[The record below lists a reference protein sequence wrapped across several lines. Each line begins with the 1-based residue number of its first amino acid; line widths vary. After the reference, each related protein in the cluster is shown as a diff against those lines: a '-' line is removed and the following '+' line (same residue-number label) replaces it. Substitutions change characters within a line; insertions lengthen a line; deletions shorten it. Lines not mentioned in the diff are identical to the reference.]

1 MRKLPRKVQIVFE
14 PDGLRSNVNPG
25 VTILEAAKICGIK
38 IRSECGGH
46 GFCGKCKVIAKT
58 PEGLTSLSEREK
70 ELLSNQE
77 IKKGYRLA
85 CQAYIKGNTVIYV
98 PEESRITKR
107 KTLIEG
113 VMQEVEIS
121 PLVEK
126 FYIII
131 PKPSL
136 QDLRTDFDRMT
147 ESLKDIYNLEG
158 LEIPLELL
166 KTLPLKLRDADWK
179 VTATIWNRKRIIS
192 VEPGNTTQK
201 LYGIAIDIGT
211 SKIIGYLV
219 NLLGGKVVATHF
231 IENPQIIYG
240 EDIISRISHVM
251 KNPQTLE
258 EIHSLAIKA
267 INEIILKCCEKA
279 GIEQTDIYE
288 AVVVGN
294 TAMHHFFLNIN
305 PKYLAL
311 SPYVPAIGN
320 SVNVE
325 ARELKI
331 NICPHGNVHVLPV
344 IADFVG
350 ADAVGDILATK
361 IFEAEKICLTI
372 DIGTNTEIVLGN
384 KDELFT
390 TSCASGPAFEGMH
403 ITHGMK
409 AVEGA
414 IEKVKIDPE
423 TFEVHYE
430 TIGNTEPVGICGSA
444 MVDIVAEML
453 KTGLID
459 RTGKFKVNKSTEH
472 FQKVNN
478 EYVFVIAKPNETRS
492 GTPIIVTQKDIREI
506 QLAKAAIH
514 TGCSILMRKR
524 GVSTDLIDKIFVAGA
539 FGNYLNIEN
548 SIIIGLLP
556 DVPSSKVKF
565 VGNAAGSG
573 AIMSLISKKEREKAK
588 EITKRTKYIELAIDP
603 SFHMELAA
611 SMYLPHKNLDKFPT
625 VKKLLEKRGLIK
637 ANRP

>member
-46 GFCGKCKVIAKT
+46 GVCGKCKVIAKT

-77 IKKGYRLA
+77 IKRGYRLA

-98 PEESRITKR
+98 PEESKIAKR

-121 PLVEK
+121 PLIEK

-158 LEIPLELL
+158 LEIPLKLL
-166 KTLPLKLRDADWK
+166 KTLPLKLRNADWK

-192 VEPGNTTQK
+192 IEPGNTTQK

-219 NLLGGKVVATHF
+219 NLLDGKVVATHF

-320 SVNVE
+320 PVNVE

-344 IADFVG
+344 IAGFVG
-350 ADAVGDILATK
+350 ADAVGDILATR
-361 IFEAEKICLTI
+361 IFEAEKIRLTI

-403 ITHGMK
+403 ITYGMK

-423 TFEVHYE
+423 TFEVCYE
-430 TIGNTEPVGICGSA
+430 TVGNTEPVGICGSA
-444 MVDIVAEML
+444 IVDIVAEMF

-459 RTGKFKVNKSTEH
+459 RTGKFNVNKNTKR
-472 FQKVNN
+472 FQKVND
-478 EYVFVIAKPNETRS
+478 EYVFVIAKSDETKS

-556 DVPSSKVKF
+556 DVPPSKVKF

-573 AIMSLISKKEREKAK
+573 AIMSLISKEEREKAK
-588 EITKRTKYIELAIDP
+588 ELARKTKYVELAIDP

-625 VKKLLEKRGLIK
+625 VKKFLEKRGLIK
-637 ANRP
+637 AN

>member
-136 QDLRTDFDRMT
+136 QDLRTDFDRMI

-279 GIEQTDIYE
+279 DIEQTDIYE
-288 AVVVGN
+288 AVIVGN
-294 TAMHHFFLNIN
+294 TAMHHFFLSIN

-344 IADFVG
+344 IAGFVG

-361 IFEAEKICLTI
+361 IFEAEKIRLTI

-414 IEKVKIDPE
+414 IERVKIDPE

-459 RTGKFKVNKSTEH
+459 RTGKFNVNKNTKRFRKVND
-472 FQKVNN
+472 
-478 EYVFVIAKPNETRS
+478 EYVFVIAKSNETKS

-524 GVSTDLIDKIFVAGA
+524 GVSTSLIDKIFVAGA

>member
-1 MRKLPRKVQIVFE
+1 MRKLSRKVQIVFE
-14 PDGLRSNVNPG
+14 PDGLRSNVKFG

-70 ELLSNQE
+70 ELLSDQE

-113 VMQEVEIS
+113 VMQEVEVS

-126 FYIII
+126 FYIIL

-136 QDLRTDFDRMT
+136 QDLRTDFDRMI
-147 ESLKDIYNLEG
+147 ESLKDIYNLED

-166 KTLPLKLRDADWK
+166 KTLPLKLRDANWK

-219 NLLGGKVVATHF
+219 NLLSGKVIATHF

-279 GIEQTDIYE
+279 DIEQTDIYE
-288 AVVVGN
+288 AVIVGN
-294 TAMHHFFLNIN
+294 TAMHHFFLSIN

-331 NICPHGNVHVLPV
+331 NICPHGNVHVLPI
-344 IADFVG
+344 IAGFVG

-384 KDELFT
+384 KNELFT

-414 IEKVKIDPE
+414 IEKVRIDPE

-459 RTGKFKVNKSTEH
+459 HTGKFNVNKSTER

-514 TGCSILMRKR
+514 TGFSILMRKR
-524 GVSTDLIDKIFVAGA
+524 GVSTSLIDKIFVAGA

-556 DVPSSKVKF
+556 DVPPSKVKF

-588 EITKRTKYIELAIDP
+588 EIAKRTKYVELAIDP

-611 SMYLPHKNLDKFPT
+611 SMYLPHKNLDEFPT

-637 ANRP
+637 AS

>member
-1 MRKLPRKVQIVFE
+1 MPRKVQIVFE
-14 PDGLRSNVNPG
+14 PDGLKSNVNPG

-70 ELLSNQE
+70 ELLSDQE

-136 QDLRTDFDRMT
+136 QDLRTDFDRMI
-147 ESLKDIYNLEG
+147 ESLKDIYNLES

-166 KTLPLKLRDADWK
+166 KTLPLKLRDANWK

-219 NLLGGKVVATHF
+219 DLLSGKVVATRF

-344 IADFVG
+344 IAGFVG

-414 IEKVKIDPE
+414 IEKVRIDPE

-459 RTGKFKVNKSTEH
+459 RTGKFKVNKSAKR

-524 GVSTDLIDKIFVAGA
+524 GVSTGLIDKIFVAGA

-588 EITKRTKYIELAIDP
+588 EIAKRTKYIELAIDP

-625 VKKLLEKRGLIK
+625 VKKLLEKRGL
-637 ANRP
+637 

>member
-1 MRKLPRKVQIVFE
+1 VRKLPRKVQIVFE
-14 PDGLRSNVNPG
+14 PDGLRSNVKFG

-70 ELLSNQE
+70 ELLSDQE

-113 VMQEVEIS
+113 VMQEVEVS

-126 FYIII
+126 FYIIL

-136 QDLRTDFDRMT
+136 QDLRTDFDRMI
-147 ESLKDIYNLEG
+147 ESLKDIYNLED

-166 KTLPLKLRDADWK
+166 KTLPLKLRDANWK

-211 SKIIGYLV
+211 SKIIGYLI
-219 NLLGGKVVATHF
+219 NLLSGKVIATHF

-279 GIEQTDIYE
+279 DIEQTDIYE
-288 AVVVGN
+288 AVIVGN
-294 TAMHHFFLNIN
+294 TAMHHFFLSIN

-331 NICPHGNVHVLPV
+331 NICPHGNVHVLPI
-344 IADFVG
+344 IAGFVG

-384 KDELFT
+384 KNELFT

-414 IEKVKIDPE
+414 IEKVRIDPE

-459 RTGKFKVNKSTEH
+459 HTGKFNVNKSTER

-514 TGCSILMRKR
+514 TGFSTLMRKR
-524 GVSTDLIDKIFVAGA
+524 GVSTSLIDKIFVAGA

-556 DVPSSKVKF
+556 DVPPSKVKF

-588 EITKRTKYIELAIDP
+588 EIAKRTKYVELAIDP

-611 SMYLPHKNLDKFPT
+611 SMYLPHKNLDEFPT

-637 ANRP
+637 AS

>member
-14 PDGLRSNVNPG
+14 PDGLGSNVNPG
-25 VTILEAAKICGIK
+25 VTVLEAAKICGIK

-147 ESLKDIYNLEG
+147 ESLKDVYNLEG

-267 INEIILKCCEKA
+267 VNEIILKCCEKA

-288 AVVVGN
+288 AVIVGN
-294 TAMHHFFLNIN
+294 TAMHHFFLSIN

-344 IADFVG
+344 IAGFVG

-414 IEKVKIDPE
+414 IEKVKIDSE

-459 RTGKFKVNKSTEH
+459 RTGKLNVNKSAKR

-588 EITKRTKYIELAIDP
+588 EIAKRTKYVELAIDP

-611 SMYLPHKNLDKFPT
+611 SMYLPHKNLDEFPT

-637 ANRP
+637 AS

>member
-14 PDGLRSNVNPG
+14 PDGLGSNVNPG
-25 VTILEAAKICGIK
+25 VTVLEAAKICGIK

-77 IKKGYRLA
+77 IKRGYRLA

-107 KTLIEG
+107 ETLIEG

-147 ESLKDIYNLEG
+147 ESLKDVYNLEG

-267 INEIILKCCEKA
+267 VNEIILKCCEKA

-288 AVVVGN
+288 AVIVGN
-294 TAMHHFFLNIN
+294 TAMHHFFLSIN

-344 IADFVG
+344 IAGFVG

-414 IEKVKIDPE
+414 IEKVKIDSE

-459 RTGKFKVNKSTEH
+459 RTGKLNVNKSAKR

-588 EITKRTKYIELAIDP
+588 EIAKRTKYVELAIDP

-611 SMYLPHKNLDKFPT
+611 SMYLPHKNLDEFPT

-637 ANRP
+637 AS

>member
-98 PEESRITKR
+98 PEESRIAKR

-136 QDLRTDFDRMT
+136 QDLRTDFDRMI

-166 KTLPLKLRDADWK
+166 KTLPLKLRGADWK

-219 NLLGGKVVATHF
+219 NLLDGKVVATHF

-279 GIEQTDIYE
+279 DIEQTDIYE
-288 AVVVGN
+288 AVIVGN
-294 TAMHHFFLNIN
+294 TAMHHFFLSIN

-344 IADFVG
+344 IAGFVG

-361 IFEAEKICLTI
+361 IFEAEKIRLTI

-414 IEKVKIDPE
+414 IERVKIVPE

-459 RTGKFKVNKSTEH
+459 RTGKFNVNKNTKRFRKVND
-472 FQKVNN
+472 
-478 EYVFVIAKPNETRS
+478 EYVFVIAKSNETKS

-524 GVSTDLIDKIFVAGA
+524 GVSTSLIDKIFVAGA

-556 DVPSSKVKF
+556 DVPPSKVKF

-588 EITKRTKYIELAIDP
+588 EIARKTKYVELAIDP

>member
-1 MRKLPRKVQIVFE
+1 VRKLPRKVQIVFE

>member
-1 MRKLPRKVQIVFE
+1 MPRKVQIVFE

-279 GIEQTDIYE
+279 DIEQTDIYE

-294 TAMHHFFLNIN
+294 TAMHHFFLSIN

-459 RTGKFKVNKSTEH
+459 RTGKFNVNKSTER

-514 TGCSILMRKR
+514 TGFSILMRKR
-524 GVSTDLIDKIFVAGA
+524 GVSTSLIDKIFVAGA

-556 DVPSSKVKF
+556 DVPPSKVKF

-588 EITKRTKYIELAIDP
+588 EIAKRTKYVELAIDP

-611 SMYLPHKNLDKFPT
+611 SMYLPHKNLDEFPT

-637 ANRP
+637 AS

>member
-70 ELLSNQE
+70 ELLSDQE

-113 VMQEVEIS
+113 VMQEVEVS

-126 FYIII
+126 FYIIL

-136 QDLRTDFDRMT
+136 QDLRTDFDRMI
-147 ESLKDIYNLEG
+147 ESLKDIYNLED

-166 KTLPLKLRDADWK
+166 KTLPLKLRDANWK

-211 SKIIGYLV
+211 SKIIGYLI
-219 NLLGGKVVATHF
+219 NLLSGKVIATHF

-279 GIEQTDIYE
+279 DIEQTDIYE
-288 AVVVGN
+288 AVIVGN
-294 TAMHHFFLNIN
+294 TAMHHFFLSIN

-331 NICPHGNVHVLPV
+331 NICPHGNVHVLPI
-344 IADFVG
+344 IAGFVG

-384 KDELFT
+384 KNELFT

-414 IEKVKIDPE
+414 IEKVRIDPE

-459 RTGKFKVNKSTEH
+459 HTGKFNVNKSTER

-514 TGCSILMRKR
+514 TGFSILMRKR
-524 GVSTDLIDKIFVAGA
+524 GVSTSLIDKIFVAGA

-556 DVPSSKVKF
+556 DVPPSKVKF

-588 EITKRTKYIELAIDP
+588 EIAKRTKYVELAIDP

-611 SMYLPHKNLDKFPT
+611 SMYLPHKNLDEFPT

-637 ANRP
+637 AS

>member
-14 PDGLRSNVNPG
+14 PDGLGSNVNPG
-25 VTILEAAKICGIK
+25 VTVLEAAKICGIK

-147 ESLKDIYNLEG
+147 ESLKDVYNLEG

-267 INEIILKCCEKA
+267 VNEIILKCCEKA

-288 AVVVGN
+288 AVIVGN
-294 TAMHHFFLNIN
+294 TAMHHFFLSIN

-331 NICPHGNVHVLPV
+331 NICPHGNVHVLPI
-344 IADFVG
+344 IAGFVG

-414 IEKVKIDPE
+414 IEKVKIDSE

-459 RTGKFKVNKSTEH
+459 RTGKLNVNKSAKR

-588 EITKRTKYIELAIDP
+588 EIAKRTKYVELAIDP

-611 SMYLPHKNLDKFPT
+611 SMYLPHKNLDEFPT

-637 ANRP
+637 AS

>member
-14 PDGLRSNVNPG
+14 PDGLGSNVNPG
-25 VTILEAAKICGIK
+25 VTVLEAAKICGIK

-107 KTLIEG
+107 ETLIEG

-147 ESLKDIYNLEG
+147 ESLKDVYNLEG

-267 INEIILKCCEKA
+267 VNEIILKCCEKA

-288 AVVVGN
+288 AVIVGN
-294 TAMHHFFLNIN
+294 TAMHHFFLSIN

-344 IADFVG
+344 IAGFVG

-414 IEKVKIDPE
+414 IEKVKIDSE

-459 RTGKFKVNKSTEH
+459 RTGKLNVNKSAKR

-588 EITKRTKYIELAIDP
+588 EIAKRTKYVELAIDP

-611 SMYLPHKNLDKFPT
+611 SMYLPHKNLDEFPT

-637 ANRP
+637 AS

>member
-1 MRKLPRKVQIVFE
+1 MPRKVQIVFE
-14 PDGLRSNVNPG
+14 PDGLRSNVKFG

-46 GFCGKCKVIAKT
+46 GFCAKCKVIAKT

-70 ELLSNQE
+70 ELLSDQE

-98 PEESRITKR
+98 PEESRIAKR

-136 QDLRTDFDRMT
+136 QDLRTDFDRMI

-166 KTLPLKLRDADWK
+166 KTLPLKLRDANWK

-219 NLLGGKVVATHF
+219 NLLSGKIIATHF

-279 GIEQTDIYE
+279 DIEQTDIYE
-288 AVVVGN
+288 AVIVGN
-294 TAMHHFFLNIN
+294 TAMHHFFLSIN

-331 NICPHGNVHVLPV
+331 NICPHGNVHVLPI
-344 IADFVG
+344 IAGFVG

-384 KDELFT
+384 KNELFT

-414 IEKVKIDPE
+414 IEKVRIDPE

-459 RTGKFKVNKSTEH
+459 RTGKFNVNKSTER

-514 TGCSILMRKR
+514 TGFSILMRKR
-524 GVSTDLIDKIFVAGA
+524 GVSTSLIDKIFVAGA

-556 DVPSSKVKF
+556 DVPPSKVKF

-588 EITKRTKYIELAIDP
+588 EIAKRTKYVELAIDP
-603 SFHMELAA
+603 NFHMELAA
-611 SMYLPHKNLDKFPT
+611 SMYLPHKNLDEFPT

-637 ANRP
+637 AS

>member
-1 MRKLPRKVQIVFE
+1 
-14 PDGLRSNVNPG
+14 
-25 VTILEAAKICGIK
+25 
-38 IRSECGGH
+38 
-46 GFCGKCKVIAKT
+46 
-58 PEGLTSLSEREK
+58 
-70 ELLSNQE
+70 
-77 IKKGYRLA
+77 
-85 CQAYIKGNTVIYV
+85 
-98 PEESRITKR
+98 
-107 KTLIEG
+107 
-113 VMQEVEIS
+113 
-121 PLVEK
+121 
-126 FYIII
+126 
-131 PKPSL
+131 
-136 QDLRTDFDRMT
+136 
-147 ESLKDIYNLEG
+147 
-158 LEIPLELL
+158 
-166 KTLPLKLRDADWK
+166 
-179 VTATIWNRKRIIS
+179 
-192 VEPGNTTQK
+192 
-201 LYGIAIDIGT
+201 
-211 SKIIGYLV
+211 
-219 NLLGGKVVATHF
+219 
-231 IENPQIIYG
+231 
-240 EDIISRISHVM
+240 
-251 KNPQTLE
+251 
-258 EIHSLAIKA
+258 
-267 INEIILKCCEKA
+267 
-279 GIEQTDIYE
+279 
-288 AVVVGN
+288 
-294 TAMHHFFLNIN
+294 
-305 PKYLAL
+305 
-311 SPYVPAIGN
+311 
-320 SVNVE
+320 
-325 ARELKI
+325 
-331 NICPHGNVHVLPV
+331 
-344 IADFVG
+344 
-350 ADAVGDILATK
+350 K
-361 IFEAEKICLTI
+361 IFEAEKIRLTI

-414 IEKVKIDPE
+414 IEKVRIDPE

>member
-1 MRKLPRKVQIVFE
+1 VRKLPRKVQIVFE

-46 GFCGKCKVIAKT
+46 GVCGKCKVIAKT

-77 IKKGYRLA
+77 IKRGYRLA

-98 PEESRITKR
+98 PEESKIAKR

-121 PLVEK
+121 PLIEK

-158 LEIPLELL
+158 LEIPLKLL

-192 VEPGNTTQK
+192 IEPGNTTQK

-219 NLLGGKVVATHF
+219 NLLDGKVVATHF

-320 SVNVE
+320 PVNVE

-344 IADFVG
+344 IAGFVG
-350 ADAVGDILATK
+350 ADAVGDILATR
-361 IFEAEKICLTI
+361 IFEAEKIRLTI

-403 ITHGMK
+403 ITYGMK

-423 TFEVHYE
+423 TFEVCYE
-430 TIGNTEPVGICGSA
+430 TVGNTEPVGICGSA
-444 MVDIVAEML
+444 IVDIVAEMF

-459 RTGKFKVNKSTEH
+459 RTGKFNVNKNTKR
-472 FQKVNN
+472 FQKVND
-478 EYVFVIAKPNETRS
+478 EYVFVIAKSDETKS

-556 DVPSSKVKF
+556 DVPPSKVKF

-573 AIMSLISKKEREKAK
+573 AIMSLISKEEREKAK
-588 EITKRTKYIELAIDP
+588 ELARKTKYVELAIDP

-625 VKKLLEKRGLIK
+625 VKKFLEKRGLIK
-637 ANRP
+637 AN

>member
-1 MRKLPRKVQIVFE
+1 VRKLPRKVQIVFE

-107 KTLIEG
+107 ETLIEG

-136 QDLRTDFDRMT
+136 QDLRTDFDRMI
-147 ESLKDIYNLEG
+147 ESLKDIYNLED

-166 KTLPLKLRDADWK
+166 KTLPLKLRDANWK

-211 SKIIGYLV
+211 SKIIGYLI
-219 NLLGGKVVATHF
+219 NLLSGKVIATHF

-288 AVVVGN
+288 AVIVGN
-294 TAMHHFFLNIN
+294 TAMHHFFLSIN

-311 SPYVPAIGN
+311 SPYVPAVGN
-320 SVNVE
+320 PINVE

-331 NICPHGNVHVLPV
+331 NIRPHGNVHVLPV
-344 IADFVG
+344 IAGFVG

-361 IFEAEKICLTI
+361 IFEAEKIRLTI

-459 RTGKFKVNKSTEH
+459 RTGKFNVNKGAKRFRKVNDEH
-472 FQKVNN
+472 F
-478 EYVFVIAKPNETRS
+478 FVIAKSDETKS
-492 GTPIIVTQKDIREI
+492 GAPIIVTQKDIREI

-588 EITKRTKYIELAIDP
+588 EIAKRTKYIELAIDP

-637 ANRP
+637 AS

>member
-14 PDGLRSNVNPG
+14 PDGLGSNVNPG
-25 VTILEAAKICGIK
+25 VTVLEAAKICGIK

-77 IKKGYRLA
+77 IKRGYRLA

-107 KTLIEG
+107 ETLIEG

-136 QDLRTDFDRMT
+136 QDLRTDFDRMI
-147 ESLKDIYNLEG
+147 ESLKDIYNLED

-166 KTLPLKLRDADWK
+166 KTLPLKLRDANWK

-211 SKIIGYLV
+211 SKIIGYLI
-219 NLLGGKVVATHF
+219 NLLSGKVIATHF

-267 INEIILKCCEKA
+267 VNEIILKCCEKA

-288 AVVVGN
+288 AVIVGN
-294 TAMHHFFLNIN
+294 TAMHHFFLSIN

-344 IADFVG
+344 IAGFVG

-414 IEKVKIDPE
+414 IEKVKIDSE

-459 RTGKFKVNKSTEH
+459 RTGKLNVNKSAKR

-548 SIIIGLLP
+548 SIIIGL
-556 DVPSSKVKF
+556 
-565 VGNAAGSG
+565 
-573 AIMSLISKKEREKAK
+573 
-588 EITKRTKYIELAIDP
+588 
-603 SFHMELAA
+603 
-611 SMYLPHKNLDKFPT
+611 
-625 VKKLLEKRGLIK
+625 
-637 ANRP
+637 